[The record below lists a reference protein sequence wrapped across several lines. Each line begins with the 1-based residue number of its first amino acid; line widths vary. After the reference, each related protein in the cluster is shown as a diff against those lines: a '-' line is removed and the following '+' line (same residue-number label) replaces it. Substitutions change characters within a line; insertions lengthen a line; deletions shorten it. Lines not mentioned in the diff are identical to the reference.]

1 MAQTWTM
8 PEIKFFSNKWTEAKM
23 MSRSKEW
30 STFSSRIPWGHLW
43 PLKLRKHIQPHR
55 VFSSH
60 PLSMFCLKCT
70 RYTWPHMFFLHVCIS
85 NQNWNTPIY
94 KFRIISANLEP
105 CTIPVLCWGEI
116 RDYQEQLEKCLGI
129 SSYIQESLVSTST
142 FSRWPQIPEQVHQLE
157 TISSDFL
164 GDTNSSSDS
173 AWSLI

>member
-1 MAQTWTM
+1 MD
-8 PEIKFFSNKWTEAKM
+8 
-23 MSRSKEW
+23 RSKNDVKVK
-30 STFSSRIPWGHLW
+30 RRVVHLFFTN
-43 PLKLRKHIQPHR
+43 PMRPPVATKAPKAYPTTSCFFKSPI
-55 VFSSH
+55 VNV
-60 PLSMFCLKCT
+60 LSEMHQIHLT
-70 RYTWPHMFFLHVCIS
+70 SYVFLHVCIS